1 MRLKEDATLNVNIG
15 KNIRTIR
22 KQQKLTQNELADK
35 MNISRSYLG
44 DLENNRRNPSIETIF
59 SLANALNIDINQ
71 ILKTPNS
78 IVPSENKLKIVEKI
92 QTNPNVIF
100 KISGENT
107 HKWNFV
113 FVKVIPTSIIL
124 DKKYYVTLECS
135 TDNQFTPGNELYIK
149 QATDFLITF
158 FTPLAISDLTL
169 SISKELL
176 NLDIDIFHGF
186 NTVRFIW
193 NNLYYSEDIVLVV
206 DKKVK

>member
-1 MRLKEDATLNVNIG
+1 MGLKEDTALNVNIG

-44 DLENNRRNPSIETIF
+44 DLENNRRNPSIDTIS

-78 IVPSENKLKIVEKI
+78 TVPSDNKLKIVEKI
-92 QTNPNVIF
+92 QTKSSMIF

-113 FVKVIPTSIIL
+113 FVKVVPTSIIL

-135 TDNQFTPGNELYIK
+135 TDNQFNPENELYIK

-158 FTPLAISDLTL
+158 FTPLAISDLTS

-176 NLDIDIFHGF
+176 KLDNNIFHGF

-206 DKKVK
+206 DKEVK